1 MALSL
6 ARIKLDAS
14 LDLRIVGGKKEGE
27 ATYRVASSILH
38 TPGIGDD
45 SPGCAGTI
53 ELQGATLLITLTGAG
68 GCRIFSGA
76 WQRTTPSSPATS
88 SASAA
93 P

>member
-45 SPGCAGTI
+45 SPI